1 MGQMPVPAIARSQRV
16 LMVLTEKEESHSN
29 GLVHVFAGLV
39 DDNSRSGGATLARM
53 LVLRIHDLKSI
64 VILDVCNNGLK
75 HSCIQVLVARV
86 KLIKDV
92 RVMRVQGAN
101 KDHHLQE
108 RRDDDLATA
117 HIQDH
122 SVEARSKLHDWFRVP
137 LDSIKEGHKSGESV
151 SDRVRT
157 AVLI

>member
-1 MGQMPVPAIARSQRV
+1 
-16 LMVLTEKEESHSN
+16 
-29 GLVHVFAGLV
+29 
-39 DDNSRSGGATLARM
+39 M

-64 VILDVCNNGLK
+64 VILDVCNNGLNR
-75 HSCIQVLVARV
+75 SCIQVLLARA

-92 RVMRVQGAN
+92 RVTQVQGAN
-101 KDHHLQE
+101 KYHHQQE

-137 LDSIKEGHKSGESV
+137 LDIIKEGHKSGESV